1 MFLLSAAQAKLIDK
15 KAEQEYKIP
24 LAWLMENAGSGVANL
39 VKKLQRNKNI
49 KNIVIMA
56 GVGNN
61 GADALVAMRHLP
73 SEELNIILFYT
84 DKIEKASYLFKQQN
98 EILVAMG
105 IEILSAEDNL
115 SLLIEKLKT
124 ADLIIDAILGTGID
138 GQLRDNIMAY
148 TNLINASNAS
158 VLAIDIPTGI
168 TADRG
173 TVFEGAVK
181 ADYTITME
189 APKLA
194 MYLYPAKDY
203 CGEVTIQA
211 IGGPNLANIIID
223 ERNILID
230 NILIKKIMPNR
241 MPMIHKGDN
250 GHVLV
255 VGGAKGMIGAP
266 LLTSI
271 ASIYSGAGKTT
282 LGLEESIYDETMQRS
297 AYEVMGQV
305 LPSED
310 NNISWDEVCYDK
322 DVVAI
327 GPGLGRKQLTATL
340 IQDIAQNYGGPIVAD
355 ADVLYTDQI
364 DSLFNRE
371 IPTIMTP
378 HLGEFAKMTGLRTT
392 YIERNRVQVAREYAK
407 DNNIILVLK
416 GAPTVIALGD
426 GTVYINP
433 TGNPGMATG
442 GMGDVLTG
450 VIAAFVAQGLPVEE
464 AAIVGVYL
472 HGLSADILMESTK
485 IGYTASDVAKGIGMA
500 INKVIS
506 EEN

>member
-230 NILIKKIMPNR
+230 NILIKK
-241 MPMIHKGDN
+241 
-250 GHVLV
+250 
-255 VGGAKGMIGAP
+255 
-266 LLTSI
+266 
-271 ASIYSGAGKTT
+271 
-282 LGLEESIYDETMQRS
+282 
-297 AYEVMGQV
+297 
-305 LPSED
+305 
-310 NNISWDEVCYDK
+310 
-322 DVVAI
+322 
-327 GPGLGRKQLTATL
+327 
-340 IQDIAQNYGGPIVAD
+340 
-355 ADVLYTDQI
+355 
-364 DSLFNRE
+364 
-371 IPTIMTP
+371 
-378 HLGEFAKMTGLRTT
+378 
-392 YIERNRVQVAREYAK
+392 
-407 DNNIILVLK
+407 
-416 GAPTVIALGD
+416 
-426 GTVYINP
+426 
-433 TGNPGMATG
+433 
-442 GMGDVLTG
+442 
-450 VIAAFVAQGLPVEE
+450 
-464 AAIVGVYL
+464 
-472 HGLSADILMESTK
+472 
-485 IGYTASDVAKGIGMA
+485 
-500 INKVIS
+500 
-506 EEN
+506 